1 MVGGKEREGEREGRK
16 GVRMVGRVRKREG
29 KREEKRMQ
37 WCGMVHYESEALT
50 GGIWR

>member
-1 MVGGKEREGEREGRK
+1 MVGGKGRERGREER

-37 WCGMVHYESEALT
+37 WCGVVH
-50 GGIWR
+50 